1 MTSESIAAGANPPA
15 LDDQA
20 RIALIERIF
29 INFPR
34 LNRVVEKIAYC
45 HQHSKVAAEP
55 ECLLITGQTGAGK
68 TTLCQNYSGRFP
80 RQSTRTGI
88 CAPVLSASIP
98 VPATVKSLVTRLLL
112 ALGDPM
118 PERGSIVSQTLR
130 LFGLVRECQVDLVVL
145 DELQHFID
153 RDSNV
158 ILTTVSNWLKDVLN
172 ETGIPMILTGLPHS
186 EVILQANAQLE
197 RRFQMRESLTP
208 FGWKQAEQQIEFRT
222 FLKYLDES
230 LPLAGRSRLN
240 DAETALRIY
249 CATGGVIGYVMKLVR
264 RAAILAITRS
274 AGSIDC
280 SLLAEVY
287 DERLSSSRPGPN
299 PFRVDPERLQSAL
312 MEGTAENR
320 TIAKADPLSRDA
332 SERRKAKYRA

>member
-1 MTSESIAAGANPPA
+1 MTSESIPASADRSA
-15 LDDQA
+15 LDDEA
-20 RIALIERIF
+20 KIDLIERVF

-80 RQSTRTGI
+80 RQATKTGI
-88 CAPVLSASIP
+88 CVPALSASIP

-130 LFGLVRECQVDLVVL
+130 LFGLVRECRVEIVML
-145 DELQHFID
+145 DEFQHFID

-172 ETGIPMILTGLPHS
+172 ETRIPMVLTGLPHS
-186 EVILQANAQLE
+186 EVILHANAQLE

-208 FGWKQAEQQIEFRT
+208 FGWTQAEQQMEFRT

-230 LPLAGRSRLN
+230 LPLVRRSQLN
-240 DAETALRIY
+240 DTETALRIY

-264 RAAILAITRS
+264 RAAILAIARS
-274 AGSIDC
+274 VGSIDG

-287 DERLSSSRPGPN
+287 DERLSAGRPGPN
-299 PFRVDPERLQSAL
+299 PFRANLETVQSSL
-312 MEGTAENR
+312 LEGIAEGG
-320 TIAKADPLSRDA
+320 TMAKADPLSRDA
-332 SERRKAKYRA
+332 GERRQAKYPA